1 MATVISHFLSP
12 AYVSSWTPTSS
23 EFTGFPP
30 SLLPSTLELFSTLF
44 NLYQL
49 KGGASRPHLVVR
61 TMLNITTAKF
71 TGAVV
76 YLSIENGTTSSVHFP
91 SSLGKVSNK
100 SGQMFDA
107 IVAVYPTL
115 SPLLP
120 PSSFVVAN
128 DTNMTVASAV
138 MSVQVWNEGVVARG
152 NNLLTPVLI
161 TFAHNRKVGECDV
174 FLKSE
179 CK

>member
-1 MATVISHFLSP
+1 
-12 AYVSSWTPTSS
+12 
-23 EFTGFPP
+23 
-30 SLLPSTLELFSTLF
+30 
-44 NLYQL
+44 
-49 KGGASRPHLVVR
+49 
-61 TMLNITTAKF
+61 MLNITTAKF
-71 TGAVV
+71 TRAVV

-91 SSLGKVSNK
+91 SDLGKVSNK
-100 SGQMFDA
+100 SGRTFDA
-107 IVAVYPTL
+107 VVAVYPTL

-152 NNLLTPVLI
+152 NLLTPVII
-161 TFAHNRKVGECDV
+161 TLAHNRKVGV